1 MAPNYGFD
9 IMNSMLAQRP
19 YLLRAFYDWIVD
31 SECTPHIIVDA
42 TQPGVDVP
50 QQFVEDGKI
59 VLNIAPRSVQQFSM
73 DNDAV
78 AFNARFSGQAM
89 QVYVPLY
96 AIEGIY
102 ARENGTG
109 TIFPEEPAYQALV
122 KKAAEPVADDVA
134 PPKSKADKRP
144 TLTLVK

>member
-1 MAPNYGFD
+1 
-9 IMNSMLAQRP
+9 MLVQRP

-42 TQPGVDVP
+42 TQVGVEVP

-59 VLNIAPRSVQQFSM
+59 VLNIAPTSVVQFSM
-73 DNDAV
+73 DDDAV
-78 AFNARFSGQAM
+78 AFNARFSGLPM

-102 ARENGTG
+102 ARENGAG
-109 TIFPEEPAYQALV
+109 TIFPDEPAYQALDNIAAKPEQEQKPKPGNRPSLTVV
-122 KKAAEPVADDVA
+122 K
-134 PPKSKADKRP
+134 
-144 TLTLVK
+144 

>member
-1 MAPNYGFD
+1 
-9 IMNSMLAQRP
+9 MNSMLVQRP

-42 TQPGVDVP
+42 TQPCVEVP

-59 VLNIAPRSVQQFSM
+59 VLNIAPRSVMQFSM

-78 AFNARFSGQAM
+78 AFNARFSGQPM

-102 ARENGTG
+102 ARENGAG
-109 TIFPEEPAYQALV
+109 TIFPKEPAYQDLD
-122 KKAAEPVADDVA
+122 KKTAEPIADGVDNG
-134 PPKSKADKRP
+134 KSKSAKRP
-144 TLTLVK
+144 SLTVVK

>member
-1 MAPNYGFD
+1 
-9 IMNSMLAQRP
+9 MNSMLVQRP

-42 TQPGVDVP
+42 TQPCVEVP
-50 QQFVEDGKI
+50 QQFIEDGKI
-59 VLNIAPRSVQQFSM
+59 VLNIAPHAVQQFSM

-78 AFNARFSGQAM
+78 AFNARFSGQPM

-102 ARENGTG
+102 ARENGAG
-109 TIFPEEPAYQALV
+109 TIFPEEPAYQALD
-122 KKAAEPVADDVA
+122 KKAVDPVVDDTS
-134 PPKSKADKRP
+134 KSKAAKRP
-144 TLTLVK
+144 TLTVVK

>member
-1 MAPNYGFD
+1 
-9 IMNSMLAQRP
+9 MNSMLVQRP

-42 TQPGVDVP
+42 TQPCVEVP

-59 VLNIAPRSVQQFSM
+59 VLNIAPRSVMQFSM
-73 DNDAV
+73 DDDAV
-78 AFNARFSGQAM
+78 AFNARFSGQPM

-102 ARENGTG
+102 ARENGAG
-109 TIFPEEPAYQALV
+109 TIFPEEPAYQALDQELT
-122 KKAAEPVADDVA
+122 KPRNDDAEKT
-134 PPKSKADKRP
+134 KSSKRP
-144 TLTLVK
+144 GLTLVK

>member
-1 MAPNYGFD
+1 
-9 IMNSMLAQRP
+9 MNNMLVQRP
-19 YLLRAFYDWIVD
+19 YLLRAFYDWIID

-42 TQPGVDVP
+42 TQPCVEVP

-59 VLNIAPRSVQQFSM
+59 ILNIAPRSVMQFSM

-78 AFNARFSGQAM
+78 AFNARFSGQPM

-102 ARENGTG
+102 ARENGAG
-109 TIFPEEPAYQALV
+109 TIFPEESAYQALD
-122 KKAAEPVADDVA
+122 KKTAKPVADDTPEA
-134 PPKSKADKRP
+134 KTAKRP
-144 TLTLVK
+144 TLTVVK